1 MNMKPFHLKRS
12 AVATAVGLCLI
23 GGGFAVA
30 QQQPV
35 EAIQWDKRRLDTLDR
50 NVRRL
55 ERAVTQRN
63 AAGQPVLVEPDPEVV
78 ALQGQVSVMERRL
91 GDLESTFRRVNGDA
105 ERMTFD
111 LDEANR
117 NNRDLV
123 ARVRDLEQRLE
134 TMQQEA
140 EMNGPIVANSPTGNA
155 AGDLQAAMRL
165 AGEDARRG
173 GRALETVIVTW
184 PDTPQAKEASS
195 RLGDLH
201 VAERDN
207 NAAVQAYAA
216 ALAGWPRTPWAPET
230 TLKLAEALRATDRST
245 QACGALTEFGRRYNE
260 TATAQQKSR
269 ATQLR
274 TRANCS

>member
-184 PDTPQAKEASS
+184 PDPPQAKEASS